1 MILQIKI
8 KKKSLHM
15 SCEHCEAP
23 EWSQLKKVLVFAG
36 SNGEVWARGL
46 TKTLAAQFYPSF
58 CVKHLAVTEPS
69 RPAQGRKRGRAYDAA
84 VTRWVDTGKRA
95 PSLDRLKD
103 ELAQRG
109 WKTVRTQVPVGCR
122 QLRLATRLDLVCE
135 DREGR
140 LVLLEIKT
148 GYQHNWTVASAEKFL
163 PPFQEI
169 ELTCRQIS
177 FMQLAF
183 SQFLW
188 HHNHQ
193 KTLPLAYLVH
203 VQEQSICFEELP
215 SVYLSHMDQAV
226 AQLATSV
233 HDNRQTRTKLL
244 RKKRRKAN
252 PKKQK

>member
-1 MILQIKI
+1 
-8 KKKSLHM
+8 M
-15 SCEHCEAP
+15 SCEHCVAP
-23 EWSQLKKVLVFAG
+23 EWNQQKKVLVFHEG
-36 SNGEVWARGL
+36 GVWARGL

-84 VTRWVDTGKRA
+84 VTRWVDTGKKA

-109 WKTVRTQVPVGCR
+109 WKTVSTQVPVGCR
-122 QLRLATRLDLVCE
+122 QLRLATRLDLVCQ

-148 GYQHNWTVASAEKFL
+148 GYQHNWTVASTEKFL
-163 PPFQEI
+163 PPFQDL

-183 SQFLW
+183 SRYLW
-188 HHNHQ
+188 QHNHQ

-203 VQEQSICFEELP
+203 VHQDQSISFEELP
-215 SVYLSHMDQAV
+215 SVYVSHMDQAL
-226 AQLATSV
+226 AQLVTSV
-233 HDNRQTRTKLL
+233 NDNRQSRTKLL
-244 RKKRRKAN
+244 RQKRRKAN
-252 PKKQK
+252 PKKTIKK